1 MKFFR
6 ERTFHVDI
14 VAVISCL
21 LFLTVF
27 LLSTFVYYRSR
38 NTFLELAG
46 NRFAEQA
53 HAVIEQTGEYLKA
66 AQISAEVSIELLKET
81 DVELGLDTT
90 FERYIRS
97 LVLEHKQIDLFYFG
111 NEAGHFLQAAQLGNE
126 IYTKYINRESGPA
139 VTEFHYFNTDLELE
153 RKETLVDD
161 PYDPRV
167 RPWYKGVKESG
178 STYWTEPYI
187 FHETGKPGITVAC
200 PVPGADGALKGVVA
214 ADITLGGLSEFLRSI
229 DSGANGLA
237 FILDASGNLVA
248 YPQPEKMVRVEEGIV
263 RNLRPSEL
271 KIERITQ
278 GVRKYEDTQDEM
290 FTYEADGERHIAC
303 FSPFPKS
310 FGKQWTMAILAPVDD
325 FLGPLKKTL
334 MVTVLGS
341 GVLLLL
347 SVAAGVLLARQIS
360 RPIEQLTE
368 EVLGVK
374 DFNLETKHR
383 IESHITEIGTMNA
396 AIQAMKTSL
405 KAFRVYVPASLVRR
419 LIASG
424 EETTVGGKD
433 RELTIFF
440 SDIADFTTH
449 SESMAPK
456 DLMLQ
461 LSEYFEQM
469 SRVIDEHKGTLDKF
483 IGDSVMAFWG
493 APIVNDA
500 HGVMACRAALACRDA
515 IAELNRE
522 WQKQGKTPFHTRIGL
537 HTGHVTVGN
546 IGSNQRMNYSVIGDS
561 VNLASRLESVNKIYG
576 TRIIVSQGTYRYAQR
591 NFICRI
597 LDQIAVKGKSES
609 VTIYEL
615 MSEVGSA
622 GAEKSEAL
630 AKSFNEAYRLYLD
643 REWDEALGM
652 LRGIL
657 EGNPHDKVTSIYI
670 NRCERYQ
677 ISEPDDDWT
686 GISRLS
692 EK

>member
-1 MKFFR
+1 MKIIR

-14 VAVISCL
+14 VAVITCL

-27 LLSTFVYYRSR
+27 LLSTFVYFRSR
-38 NTFLELAG
+38 NTFLELARG
-46 NRFAEQA
+46 RFAEQA
-53 HAVIEQTGEYLKA
+53 HAVIEQAGKYLNA
-66 AQISAEVSIELLKET
+66 AQISAEVSIELLKGDEI
-81 DVELGLDTT
+81 ELGLDTT
-90 FERYIRS
+90 FERYIRGV
-97 LVLEHKQIDLFYFG
+97 VLEHEQIDLFYYG
-111 NEAGHFLQAAQLGNE
+111 NEAGNFLQAAQLGDE
-126 IYTKYINRESGPA
+126 IYTKFINRDSGSA
-139 VTEFHYFNTDLELE
+139 VTEFHYFNADLELK
-153 RKETLVDD
+153 RNETLVDD

-167 RPWYKGVKESG
+167 RPWYEGVKESG
-178 STYWTEPYI
+178 NTYWTEPYI

-200 PVPGADGALKGVVA
+200 PVPGADGVMKGVVA
-214 ADITLGGLSEFLRSI
+214 ADITLSGLSEFLRSI

-248 YPQPEKMVRVEEGIV
+248 YPQPEKMVQVEEGTV
-263 RNLRPSEL
+263 RNLRPQEL

-278 GVRKYEDTQDEM
+278 GVRKYEDTHLEM

-310 FGKQWTMAILAPVDD
+310 FGKQWTMAILAPEDD

-347 SVAAGVLLARQIS
+347 SVVAGVLLARQIS

-383 IESHITEIGTMNA
+383 IESHVTEIGTMNA

-405 KAFRVYVPASLVRR
+405 KAFKVYVPASLVRR

-461 LSEYFEQM
+461 LSEYFEQV

-493 APIVNDA
+493 APILNDD

-515 IAELNRE
+515 IVELNRE
-522 WQKQGKTPFHTRIGL
+522 WQQQGKVPFHTRIGL

-576 TRIIVSQGTYRYAQR
+576 THIIVSQGTYRYAQKK
-591 NFICRI
+591 FICRI

-615 MSEVGSA
+615 MNETGSP
-622 GAEKSEAL
+622 GAEDSEAL
-630 AKSFNEAYRLYLD
+630 AKPFNEAYRLYLD
-643 REWDEALGM
+643 REWDQALAI

-657 EGNPHDKVTSIYI
+657 EIHPHDKVTSIYI
-670 NRCERYQ
+670 SRCERYQ
-677 ISEPDDDWT
+677 VSEPDEDWT

-692 EK
+692 AK